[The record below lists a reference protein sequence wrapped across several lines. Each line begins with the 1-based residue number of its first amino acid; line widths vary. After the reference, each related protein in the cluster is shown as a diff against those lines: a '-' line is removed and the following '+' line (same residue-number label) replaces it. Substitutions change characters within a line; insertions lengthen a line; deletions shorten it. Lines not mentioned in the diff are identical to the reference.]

1 MIPTHTLG
9 QVNEDHDFWE
19 TTMSVNHLHRRMPL
33 IVIMGVAGAGKTDID
48 SMLAERFGVDFMDG
62 DDLHPQANIDKMTS
76 GYPLN
81 DEDRRPWLTN
91 IAAWMAERADNGAV
105 VACSALKHIYRD
117 QLRKTCQ
124 IWSSSISLATARS
137 LPNGS
142 RLAPAT
148 SCQPASLTPIYATL
162 EPLAADEAG
171 ITLNFDDTREE
182 LTTMAATWLADVN

>member
-117 QLRKTCQ
+117 QLRKTCPDLVFVHLAGDRK
-124 IWSSSISLATARS
+124 IVAKRVEARTGHFMPTSLIDS
-137 LPNGS
+137 
-142 RLAPAT
+142 
-148 SCQPASLTPIYATL
+148 QYATL

-171 ITLNFDDTREE
+171 ITLNFDDTRE
-182 LTTMAATWLADVN
+182 